1 MGLIYNPI
9 HNRKDKMKLLLLLL
23 GVVMAQVSLIIAF
36 HTSHLIVSILL
47 LFLSITMI
55 FGGLPRYDL

>member
-1 MGLIYNPI
+1 
-9 HNRKDKMKLLLLLL
+9 MKLLLMLL
-23 GVVMAQVSLIIAF
+23 GVMLAQVSLIIAF

-55 FGGLPRYDL
+55 FGGLPNYDV

>member
-1 MGLIYNPI
+1 
-9 HNRKDKMKLLLLLL
+9 MKLLLLLL

-55 FGGLPRYDL
+55 FGGLPKYDV

>member
-1 MGLIYNPI
+1 
-9 HNRKDKMKLLLLLL
+9 MKLVLLLL
-23 GVVMAQVSLIIAF
+23 GVIMAQVSLIIAF

-55 FGGLPRYDL
+55 FGGLPKYE